1 MNLLFLLLNFIA
13 LLLIFN
19 FINKNQIKQNI
30 TASIIITLI
39 YLIFNDKNQKIN
51 EINLINK
58 DIVTNIDKYNDIN
71 NVFHYYLFIAEY
83 NKKTYVKAINHCNNF
98 LEIYHDIIDKNIY
111 YKKHMYDIAIEQ
123 YKYTINALMSLY
135 VSVPDIIV
143 IEDNKR
149 NTLHSYIN
157 DLVNKV
163 NRILQTYIYNLSKVI
178 KVNIDSP
185 KANDT
190 RSFNYMA
197 NYNII

>member
-1 MNLLFLLLNFIA
+1 
-13 LLLIFN
+13 
-19 FINKNQIKQNI
+19 
-30 TASIIITLI
+30 
-39 YLIFNDKNQKIN
+39 
-51 EINLINK
+51 
-58 DIVTNIDKYNDIN
+58 
-71 NVFHYYLFIAEY
+71 
-83 NKKTYVKAINHCNNF
+83 
-98 LEIYHDIIDKNIY
+98 
-111 YKKHMYDIAIEQ
+111 MYDIAIEQ